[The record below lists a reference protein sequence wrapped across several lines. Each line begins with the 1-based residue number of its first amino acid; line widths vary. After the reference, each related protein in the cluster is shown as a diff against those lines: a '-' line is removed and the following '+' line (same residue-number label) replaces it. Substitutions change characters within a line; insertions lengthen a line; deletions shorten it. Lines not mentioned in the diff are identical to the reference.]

1 MTQYRAAGL
10 AGGASRMRKVVDS
23 NFLQC
28 EKLRAYL
35 SESTDNYVVLTDY
48 AAMEAYK
55 GDTLKSI
62 YRSMEILA
70 HHPKQVIVLKG
81 TQDVCGLSGHDAAS
95 PERLIDETSTRE
107 FPKYCH
113 LLLAAERGD
122 VSLQRQLLEL
132 GHEANAHIDRML
144 QDSPI
149 LSSGFELT
157 AKTYSPAELKILRR
171 RENYTPQ
178 MLEKLVHNVLLLTA
192 HLFEDHP
199 RVTKLPKGPEVRN
212 AFIFRYALCSYV
224 LILKWIE
231 VGGAGKA
238 KPETIRNDIVDVNF
252 ATFSTYFDGLLTGDN
267 KAREIYADAE
277 FLLRQIFSMP

>member
-1 MTQYRAAGL
+1 M
-10 AGGASRMRKVVDS
+10 MRKVVDS

-28 EKLRAYL
+28 EMLRAYL

-81 TQDVCGLSGHDAAS
+81 TQDVCGLSAHDAAS
-95 PERLIDETSTRE
+95 PERLIDVTQTRE

-132 GHEANAHIDRML
+132 GREANAHIDRML
-144 QDSPI
+144 RDSPT
-149 LSSGFELT
+149 LSSGFDLT

-171 RENYTPQ
+171 RESYMPQ
-178 MLEKLVHNVLLLTA
+178 MLEKLVHNVLLLTT
-192 HLFEDHP
+192 HLFKGHP

-212 AFIFRYALCSYV
+212 TFIFRYALCSYV

-238 KPETIRNDIVDVNF
+238 NPETLRNDIVDVNF
-252 ATFSTYFDGLLTGDN
+252 ATFSTYFDGLLTADN
-267 KAREIYADAE
+267 KASEIYVDAD
-277 FLLRQIFSMP
+277 FLLQQIFYMP